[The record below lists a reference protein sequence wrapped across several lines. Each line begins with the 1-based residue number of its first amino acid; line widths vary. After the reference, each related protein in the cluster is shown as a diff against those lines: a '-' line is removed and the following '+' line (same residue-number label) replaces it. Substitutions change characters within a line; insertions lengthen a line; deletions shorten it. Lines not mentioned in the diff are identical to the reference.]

1 MATNVGSLEA
11 TLALNAKG
19 FTSGV
24 DDAKSA
30 LGRFGDSIK
39 SIGSVAAGVLTAGA
53 ITGMVHSIQQVGAA
67 AINAVASMQQME
79 KAIQSLAA
87 SELVRGS
94 KGTLSFTDALG
105 KAGKTANE
113 TMEYIRDL
121 SIVSPFSY
129 ESVVSAFQL
138 NASMGQTIDTA
149 KMTTEA
155 ILNLG
160 SGLALSQDEMNR
172 LSVALAQVGSTG
184 KITAMDVRQFAN
196 SRFGLDKLN
205 DVFAKMSVN
214 TGVTIKTYED
224 FNKAMERG
232 KVTTDDFYKALSEY
246 SKENFGGSVEL
257 MSGTISGLK
266 STLGDIKYFAM
277 ADIFKPLGDSAA
289 KALKPIVGYI
299 GDFLGEGGFK
309 DIGKKIEKWFQ
320 PAIDSINKLGKSM
333 TNGTFKMALKNL
345 QGWLKGS
352 AEEGQKF
359 AVAMDYIF
367 GKEMGGKIT
376 EIVGKL
382 NGFYQF
388 FAKYKDYIIDALKTI
403 AEAFALLIIIKTV
416 TDLVTALTSPIGL
429 LIEAIGLLGI
439 AWKNNFLGIQDIVKD
454 FVADVKP
461 KLSGF
466 VDDIEGWINSAKK
479 YITEIKNVYDEQGF
493 SGVIAKIKEDAAG
506 IIPPEV
512 MQSIVNLCSSIMKYF
527 ETVKTGLERIVQQ
540 IKNLFKAPVKSL
552 DQMAEEV
559 GPFEYGKEPTD
570 GIDMGWTTIISS
582 QISSMSKVFE
592 VAERA
597 IGYFLDAMLNLLVWA
612 NQNKESII
620 SAMQSIASAIGSIGV
635 TIVEKGLVAG
645 LMQLQQYLGKLIP
658 PGLVEAI
665 TGIAIALGLVFAPL
679 QTILAALAAIADI
692 AIHWGSNPLGLNKE
706 DYDDIGESFS
716 NIKTY
721 ISEIWT
727 NLKSIFGI
735 NTSNDP
741 LKQIGEDA
749 DNHKNSIETL
759 GNVLTALADA
769 LEWVVEQIKNATEF
783 FANLKLPEVDTQEY
797 DNQWGNGNIE
807 NSTVVSMPKSAVDET
822 IKTLNRLN
830 GYSIPVPDGNQFSQ
844 FFVHPSGTLA
854 DPVNDLVLYVQQ
866 ELDLMGADNYVSGPE
881 ELKRQIVSIFEALS
895 DTIVGNSIVP
905 DMVRDVNA
913 EFEGWWD
920 AVEPFIDAVTD
931 GIKKKFEELAQAL
944 RDIVSSI
951 TGTTTG
957 VGAGLEGMQAE
968 GPMPAQAGQT
978 NNFQQ
983 TSAGGILGQLFV
995 PVPDD
1000 VMTSYQNFIDKLVA
1014 LKEAIISINLVLSS
1028 GAAGGTGGAAAGAG
1042 NGLLDILKSIN
1053 DFIAKDFTATLTELA
1068 LMISVQGTFGSS
1080 LNSMNLMLYSEGATT
1095 ATYQIL
1101 SLINDFMAANLTITM
1116 TEFAFFISLEGSF
1129 GSALDTLNKT
1139 LYTEGSNAALYQ
1151 ILVTIHDYM
1160 KKELSEVFEKINDY
1174 IRNSLMP
1181 TFVDLNYLLFY
1192 GENTTYNAL
1201 GAIFGVTK
1209 DINTYMKEQKR
1220 IIREELVP
1228 AYKYLQENSGLA
1240 EGALQAIADAASGV
1254 ASQMN
1259 SATLATW
1266 GLIAALEALNSYQ
1279 VPGMNP
1285 RTTGGSSRTKEAL
1298 AGGGYVSARSTY
1310 LVGEAGPELFTPSR
1324 SGWIIPND
1332 QLADGTGEQ
1341 TVYNIEIHDVYGDK
1355 YLEQRIK
1362 KGVTEGIRNAEFV
1375 GLRA

>member
-30 LGRFGDSIK
+30 LGKFGDSIR

-94 KGTLSFTDALG
+94 KGTLSFTDALD

-113 TMEYIRDL
+113 TMEYIREL

-129 ESVVSAFQL
+129 ESVISAFQL

-224 FNKAMERG
+224 FNKAMESG
-232 KVTTDDFYKALSEY
+232 KVKADDFYKALSDY

-257 MSGTISGLK
+257 MSGTINGLR

-382 NGFYQF
+382 NGIYQF
-388 FAKYKDYIIDALKTI
+388 FVKYKDYIIDALKAI

-429 LIEAIGLLGI
+429 LVAAIGLLGA
-439 AWKNNFLGIQDIVKD
+439 AWSSNFLGIQDIVKD

-466 VDDIEGWINSAKK
+466 VDDIEGWIDSAKK

-512 MQSIVNLCSSIMKYF
+512 MQSIENLCSSVLKYF
-527 ETVKTGLERIVQQ
+527 ETVKTGLERIINQ
-540 IKNLFKAPVKSL
+540 IKTLFKTPEKSL
-552 DQMAEEV
+552 DQMAAEV
-559 GPFEYGKEPTD
+559 GPFEYGKEPTTAG
-570 GIDMGWTTIISS
+570 GIDMGWTLIVSNAIN
-582 QISSMSKVFE
+582 SMTKVFDI
-592 VAERA
+592 AEAA
-597 IGYFLDAMLNLLVWA
+597 IGKFLNAISNLLTWV
-612 NQNKESII
+612 NQNKGSFE
-620 SAMQSIASAIGSIGV
+620 AAFQAIGNGINEVVGFMGDV
-635 TIVEKGLVAG
+635 ITTINEKGLVAG
-645 LMQLQQYLGKLIP
+645 LEKVRMKFNELLP
-658 PGLVEAI
+658 PGLGDALA
-665 TGIAIALGLVFAPL
+665 GIALVLGLVLAPVH
-679 QTILAALAAIADI
+679 TISIMLAAIADI

-769 LEWVVEQIKNATEF
+769 LEWVVKQIKNATEF
-783 FANLKLPEVDTQEY
+783 FANLKLPGVDTQEY

-866 ELDLMGADNYVSGPE
+866 QLDLMGADNYVSGPE

-905 DMVRDVNA
+905 DMVKDVNDIFA
-913 EFEGWWD
+913 GWWG
-920 AVEPFIDAVTD
+920 AAEPYIDEVTD
-931 GIKKKFEELAQAL
+931 GIK
-944 RDIVSSI
+944 
-951 TGTTTG
+951 
-957 VGAGLEGMQAE
+957 
-968 GPMPAQAGQT
+968 
-978 NNFQQ
+978 
-983 TSAGGILGQLFV
+983 
-995 PVPDD
+995 
-1000 VMTSYQNFIDKLVA
+1000 
-1014 LKEAIISINLVLSS
+1014 
-1028 GAAGGTGGAAAGAG
+1028 
-1042 NGLLDILKSIN
+1042 
-1053 DFIAKDFTATLTELA
+1053 
-1068 LMISVQGTFGSS
+1068 
-1080 LNSMNLMLYSEGATT
+1080 
-1095 ATYQIL
+1095 
-1101 SLINDFMAANLTITM
+1101 
-1116 TEFAFFISLEGSF
+1116 
-1129 GSALDTLNKT
+1129 
-1139 LYTEGSNAALYQ
+1139 
-1151 ILVTIHDYM
+1151 
-1160 KKELSEVFEKINDY
+1160 EK
-1174 IRNSLMP
+1174 
-1181 TFVDLNYLLFY
+1181 
-1192 GENTTYNAL
+1192 
-1201 GAIFGVTK
+1201 
-1209 DINTYMKEQKR
+1209 
-1220 IIREELVP
+1220 
-1228 AYKYLQENSGLA
+1228 
-1240 EGALQAIADAASGV
+1240 
-1254 ASQMN
+1254 
-1259 SATLATW
+1259 
-1266 GLIAALEALNSYQ
+1266 
-1279 VPGMNP
+1279 
-1285 RTTGGSSRTKEAL
+1285 
-1298 AGGGYVSARSTY
+1298 
-1310 LVGEAGPELFTPSR
+1310 
-1324 SGWIIPND
+1324 
-1332 QLADGTGEQ
+1332 
-1341 TVYNIEIHDVYGDK
+1341 
-1355 YLEQRIK
+1355 
-1362 KGVTEGIRNAEFV
+1362 
-1375 GLRA
+1375 

>member
-1 MATNVGSLEA
+1 
-11 TLALNAKG
+11 
-19 FTSGV
+19 
-24 DDAKSA
+24 
-30 LGRFGDSIK
+30 
-39 SIGSVAAGVLTAGA
+39 
-53 ITGMVHSIQQVGAA
+53 
-67 AINAVASMQQME
+67 
-79 KAIQSLAA
+79 
-87 SELVRGS
+87 
-94 KGTLSFTDALG
+94 
-105 KAGKTANE
+105 
-113 TMEYIRDL
+113 
-121 SIVSPFSY
+121 
-129 ESVVSAFQL
+129 
-138 NASMGQTIDTA
+138 
-149 KMTTEA
+149 
-155 ILNLG
+155 
-160 SGLALSQDEMNR
+160 
-172 LSVALAQVGSTG
+172 
-184 KITAMDVRQFAN
+184 
-196 SRFGLDKLN
+196 
-205 DVFAKMSVN
+205 
-214 TGVTIKTYED
+214 
-224 FNKAMERG
+224 
-232 KVTTDDFYKALSEY
+232 
-246 SKENFGGSVEL
+246 
-257 MSGTISGLK
+257 LK

-382 NGFYQF
+382 NGIYQF
-388 FAKYKDYIIDALKTI
+388 FAKYKDYIIDALKAI
-403 AEAFALLIIIKTV
+403 AEAFAMLIIIKTV
-416 TDLVTALTSPIGL
+416 TDLVTALTSPIGM

-439 AWKNNFLGIQDIVKD
+439 AWKNNFLGIQDIVKN

-466 VDDIEGWINSAKK
+466 VDDIEGWIDSAKK

-512 MQSIVNLCSSIMKYF
+512 MQSIENLCSSVLKYF
-527 ETVKTGLERIVQQ
+527 ETVKTGLERIINQ
-540 IKNLFKAPVKSL
+540 IKTLFKTPEKSL
-552 DQMAEEV
+552 DQMAAEV
-559 GPFEYGKEPTD
+559 GPFEYGKEPTTAG
-570 GIDMGWTTIISS
+570 GIDMGWTLIVSNAIN
-582 QISSMSKVFE
+582 SMTKVFDI
-592 VAERA
+592 AEAA
-597 IGYFLDAMLNLLVWA
+597 IGKFLNAISNLLTWV
-612 NQNKESII
+612 NQNKGSFE
-620 SAMQSIASAIGSIGV
+620 AAFQAIGNGINEVVGFMGDV
-635 TIVEKGLVAG
+635 ITTINEKGLVAG
-645 LMQLQQYLGKLIP
+645 LEKVRMKFNELLP
-658 PGLVEAI
+658 PGLGDALA
-665 TGIAIALGLVFAPL
+665 GIALVLGLVLAPV
-679 QTILAALAAIADI
+679 QTISIMLAAIADI

-759 GNVLTALADA
+759 GNVLTTLADA
-769 LEWVVEQIKNATEF
+769 LEWVVKQIKNATEF
-783 FANLKLPEVDTQEY
+783 FANLKLPEIDTLEY

-881 ELKRQIVSIFEALS
+881 ELKRQIVSIFQALS

-905 DMVRDVNA
+905 DMVKDVNDIFA
-913 EFEGWWD
+913 GWWG
-920 AVEPFIDAVTD
+920 AAEPYIDEVTD
-931 GIKKKFEELAQAL
+931 GIKEKFEDLAKAL
-944 RDIVSSI
+944 RDIVSSL
-951 TGTTTG
+951 TG
-957 VGAGLEGMQAE
+957 VTAGAGEGLEGMQAE

-1209 DINTYMKEQKR
+1209 DINTYMQEQKR

-1259 SATLATW
+1259 SAALATW

-1285 RTTGGSSRTKEAL
+1285 RVTGGSSRAKEAL

-1332 QLADGTGEQ
+1332 RLAGGGGEQ
-1341 TVYNIEIHDVYGDK
+1341 VVYNIEIHDIYGDK

-1362 KGVTEGIRNAEFV
+1362 KGVTEGIKNAEFV